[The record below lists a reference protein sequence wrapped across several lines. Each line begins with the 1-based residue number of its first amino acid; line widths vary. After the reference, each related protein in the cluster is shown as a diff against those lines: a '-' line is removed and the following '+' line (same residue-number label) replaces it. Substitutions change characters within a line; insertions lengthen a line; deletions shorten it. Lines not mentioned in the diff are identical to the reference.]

1 MKVINMKDFLNNI
14 RKVDNNLKLK
24 NKIFN
29 TILILLLGIVLGM
42 FSKWLDNLSIDN
54 SIWWMNIIEKFDLN
68 NFFSEMAIWL
78 FIAITISVF
87 SKSPLRA
94 SINAF
99 LFFIGMTISYHL
111 YTIMFSGFNPQ
122 NYMIIWYGFTI
133 ISPILAFICWY
144 SKSESKISIT
154 ICSLIIFVM
163 FVSCFNIGMWYF
175 DFRGIL
181 YTLVFIATCIVL
193 YKNPINIGISLII
206 GLILAFLI
214 RIPFIS
220 G

>member
-1 MKVINMKDFLNNI
+1 MKEFLDRI

-24 NKIFN
+24 NKIIN
-29 TILILLLGIVLGM
+29 TVLIFLLGIVLGM
-42 FSKWLDNLSIDN
+42 LSKWLDNLSIDS
-54 SIWWMNIIEKFDLN
+54 SIWWMHIIEKLDLN

-94 SINAF
+94 SINVF
-99 LFFIGMTISYHL
+99 LFFAGMCISYHL
-111 YTIMFSGFNPQ
+111 YTIMFSGFNPK
-122 NYMIIWYGFTI
+122 NYMMIWYVLTL

-144 SKSESKISIT
+144 SKSENKLSI
-154 ICSLIIFVM
+154 IVSSLILFVM
-163 FVSCFNIGMWYF
+163 LASCFSIVMWYF
-175 DFRGIL
+175 DFRGVL
-181 YTLVFIATCIVL
+181 YTLTFIVTCIVL
-193 YKNPINIGISLII
+193 YKKPMNIGISLII